1 VLLGAAD
8 FFAVVT
14 AGVLSGVIAG
24 VLAPERT
31 AYGSAVL
38 GLGISGRRTGRRTVP
53 LIRDPVPVELF
64 KADFVESPD
73 MAEGGLVEPAV
84 AVEVVLEPEVSD
96 LDETDRDG
104 E

>member
-1 VLLGAAD
+1 LGAAD

-38 GLGISGRRTGRRTVP
+38 GRVISGRRIGRRTVP

-73 MAEGGLVEPAV
+73 IADGGLACPVD
-84 AVEVVLEPEVSD
+84 AVEVVLELELND
-96 LDETDRDG
+96 FDETVFTG